1 MNKTRVMV
9 TGAGGASGL
18 GTIKSLLRIDEVE
31 IIGVDLNPL
40 AVGLYI
46 SHKKALLPRANS
58 KEFISKLIEVLKREK
73 VDVLIPNTSE
83 EMYPIA
89 KNIEEI
95 KRHTSIIVSEPESI
109 KIADDKLRA
118 HDHLTRKNIPV
129 VRTISV
135 KDEVDIAKAI
145 GELSLPIAIK
155 PRISRGGRGL
165 FICSDLEEVSRSFK
179 MLREMMPFSDTF
191 FGSEES
197 DQIICQEHLPGTE
210 YDVNILLNEDSEVVA
225 NVPMKA
231 WRWDVHHQLRDIV
244 TEHNKEVQSLAE
256 KATKS
261 LNLKGPIDVEMR
273 FDKDEGLKILEINSR
288 TGGDVELAS
297 AAGCNI
303 PHLTSKLS
311 LGEDLKYIDFNDDV
325 VLTRFIGFQTIKRS
339 EIPDEI

>member
-1 MNKTRVMV
+1 VKKIRVMV

-18 GTIKSLLRIDEVE
+18 GTIKSLLKIDDVEV
-31 IIGVDLNPL
+31 IGADLNPL
-40 AVGLYI
+40 AVGLYLA
-46 SHKKALLPRANS
+46 HKKALLPKANS
-58 KEFISKLIEVLKREK
+58 KEFISRLIEVINEEK

-89 KNIEEI
+89 TNIEEI
-95 KRHTSIIVSEPESI
+95 KKHTSIVVSGPGDIE
-109 KIADDKLRA
+109 IADDKLSA
-118 HDHLTRKNIPV
+118 HDYLASKDIPV

-165 FICSDLEEVSRSFK
+165 FICNNLEEVSRSFK
-179 MLREMMPFSDTF
+179 QLKEMMPFSDTF
-191 FGSEES
+191 FGSDEN

-210 YDVNILLNEDSEVVA
+210 YDVNILLNEDSDVVA

-273 FDKDEGLKILEINSR
+273 FDEDEKLKILEINSR

-303 PHLTSKLS
+303 PHLTAKLS
-311 LGEDLKYIDFNDDV
+311 LGEDLKYVDFNDDI
-325 VLTRFIGFQTIKRS
+325 VLTRFIGFQTIERS